1 MGATEQ
7 ESRTAGE
14 KKVQIKME
22 NVAVSSR
29 VRLARN
35 IEGYPF
41 PNRLDEAKAS
51 EIVMLVSEALA
62 QIESFKR
69 YDMRSFPEDLAE
81 RLMERNFISQALIR
95 NRRISAAF
103 ISDDDESPLHSLISV
118 MVNEEDHIR
127 AQCIVPG
134 FDLKKPYERLVAVDD
149 TMAETIPIAFDAEL
163 GYLTACPTNLG
174 TGLRASVLLFLP
186 ALTRRGRMPHVQ
198 AVLRT
203 KGLTVRGALGEGSGS
218 EGELYQISNEV
229 TLGLSESF
237 IINAV
242 ESMVQNIVE
251 MELVER
257 RNMCRENGIH
267 LYDSI
272 LRSYGILCNCLRIDE
287 QEFHLR
293 MADIK
298 LGVALGIL
306 EGSMAELDD
315 LIVGLRPATIDV
327 AIRGGGADARDAYRA
342 EYAGRVIRKMNLLTE
357 SARNRLLKGE

>member
-251 MELVER
+251 M
-257 RNMCRENGIH
+257 GIH